1 MNIYIGSDRIGFELK
16 EKLIKV
22 LSDGKNEIIDIGPL
36 ECKSVNYPEIAVQ
49 VASLVV
55 NNPLSYGILIC
66 SSGIGMSIAANKVK
80 GIRAANCTSS
90 YLAEYSRL
98 HNDANILC
106 LGSSVVNLEDAIS
119 IMNIFLMTPFE
130 GGGKHKERVQ
140 IINNIIK

>member
-16 EKLIKV
+16 EELKKV
-22 LSDGKNEIIDIGPL
+22 LSYSQNEIIDVGPS
-36 ECKSVNYPEIAVQ
+36 EYTSVNYPVIAVE

-55 NNPLSYGILIC
+55 RNPFSFGILIC

-80 GIRAANCTSS
+80 GIRAANCTNC

-106 LGSSVVNLEDAIS
+106 LGSSVVNLKDAIS

-130 GGGKHKERVQ
+130 GGKHKERVQ
-140 IINNIIK
+140 MINNIIK

>member
-16 EKLIKV
+16 EKLIEV
-22 LSDGKNEIIDIGPL
+22 LSDAKNEIIDIGPL
-36 ECKSVNYPEIAVQ
+36 ECRSVNYPEIAVE

-55 NNPLSYGILIC
+55 NNPFSYGILIC

-80 GIRAANCTSS
+80 GIRAANCTNS

-106 LGSSVVNLEDAIS
+106 LGSSIVNLEEAIC
-119 IMNIFLMTPFE
+119 IMNKFLMTSFE
-130 GGGKHKERVQ
+130 GGKHKERVHM
-140 IINNIIK
+140 INNIIR